1 MKNIKVGI
9 KLIASYLIIAAV
21 AMAVGMYL
29 VSTLHKLD
37 DRDTMMYEKAVLP
50 LVDLKNLAGQQQRIR
65 VFVRDVTLSRD
76 AAEVDNVIKQVED
89 VANAI
94 DASIEVQ
101 KKTILVAQNLEYLK
115 AISEN
120 VRKYQND
127 LVKYGEFV
135 KKNLNNRDLILE
147 THHKEIE
154 DLRVYSNAFGE
165 ASDKFAGTKATGAE
179 DIATQNTAYATQA
192 GNISTALLVF
202 LFIFSV
208 LVGIYMTMSIT
219 KPLNKVV
226 ETLKKGEDGDLRTLA
241 DVDQQDEIGIVAKST
256 NSFFKKLQH
265 ILIDLHNNSDSLANA
280 STELSTVSRQLAS
293 GAEEVVGQSH
303 TLASTAEQMSVNI
316 NAMASGAEEASVNAN
331 EVAGAAEQMSTN
343 MNTIASAVEE
353 MSASISQIASN
364 TTEVRKVATEATT
377 KSSEATSVM
386 GKLGAAAKEIGQV
399 TDVIKNIADKTNLLA
414 LNATIEAA
422 SAGEAGKGFAVVAG
436 EIKELANQSAQSADD
451 IARRIEGIQNGTGD
465 AVKVIGD
472 VSEIIVKINQSVEA
486 IAGHVTQQTKA
497 SNEIASNV
505 AQANI
510 GAKRVASAIGEVAK
524 GTNDVSRNAGEAAKG
539 ASNVSSNTVGM
550 SQAAKDSAEG
560 ATQVST
566 AATDL
571 SKIAVQL
578 NDTVS
583 QFKV

>member
-1 MKNIKVGI
+1 MKNIKIGF
-9 KLIASYLIIAAV
+9 KLIASYLIIAVV
-21 AMAVGMYL
+21 AMGVGVYL
-29 VSTLHKLD
+29 VSTMHELD

-76 AAEVDNVIKQVED
+76 AAEVDNVIKQSQD

-115 AISEN
+115 AISDN
-120 VRKYQND
+120 INKYQNE

-135 KKNLNNRDLILE
+135 KKNLNNKDLVLE
-147 THHKEIE
+147 THHKKIE
-154 DLRVYSNAFGE
+154 ELRVFSNAFGE

-179 DIATQNTAYATQA
+179 DIANGNTAYANKA
-192 GNISTALLVF
+192 GNVAIALFVF
-202 LFIFSV
+202 LFVFSA
-208 LVGIYMTMSIT
+208 LIGIYMTLGIT

-226 ETLKKGEDGDLRTLA
+226 TVLGKGENGDLRSLV
-241 DVDQQDEIGIVAKST
+241 DVDQEDEMGMVAKST
-256 NSFFKKLQH
+256 NNFFKKLQA
-265 ILIDLHNNSDSLANA
+265 ILRTLHQNSESLASA
-280 STELSTVSRQLAS
+280 STELSTVSRDLAS
-293 GAEEVVGQSH
+293 GSEEVVNQSH
-303 TLASTAEQMSVNI
+303 NLASTAEEMSVNI

-343 MNTIASAVEE
+343 MNTIASAIEE
-353 MSASISQIASN
+353 MSSSINQISNN
-364 TTEVRKVATEATT
+364 TTEVRKVAADATN

-386 GKLGAAAKEIGQV
+386 GKLGTAAKEIGQV
-399 TDVIKNIADKTNLLA
+399 TDVIKKIADKTNLLA

-465 AVKVIGD
+465 AVRVIGD
-472 VSEIIVKINQSVEA
+472 VSDIIVKINQSIEA
-486 IAGHVTQQTKA
+486 IAGHVGQQTKA
-497 SNEIASNV
+497 SNEIANNV
-505 AQANI
+505 SQANI

-524 GTNDVSRNAGEAAKG
+524 GTQDVSRNAGEAAKG
-539 ASNVSSNTVGM
+539 ANNVSQNTVGM
-550 SQAAKDSAEG
+550 SQAAKVSSEG
-560 ATQVST
+560 ATQVSV

-578 NDTVS
+578 NDTVN